1 MERVP
6 VSAPHTQLPVSLC
19 QPTALKRRSP
29 KCRLRVCLRGQGIA
43 PTLSVTP
50 PTATAAGGGL
60 AFGDVLLSD
69 PVCKELKVQ
78 VTNTCPFTI
87 NYSTRFIGPAPPQQP
102 QQAAATAG
110 SKSRPASATGAKLA
124 GSAPA
129 AAAAGPGGP
138 VKQTALGGVVVQQ
151 QGTAAAAAPGAKPA
165 GVAPA
170 GTAAAAAGASA
181 AAAGAAAA
189 PVSPPAAA
197 TAEAPGMPSGCF
209 VCRPSGGVLLAGQT
223 QELTVVFAPL
233 GTPGAG
239 MQGSRG
245 PCGPL
250 SPYVSDRLQVL
261 VPHQQ
266 QDVVVPL
273 SGSAWPDGV
282 FVSGPVY
289 KSSSSGGSAAG
300 HTAVAQPAAG
310 AAWQDPFAAILVA
323 AAAAAAPPAAAPTSA
338 GAAASAGSAQGAGAK
353 GRQAASQQQGK
364 QGAQP
369 LGAGLQPRDVQAALA
384 AAGYRDLTQGYVT
397 LPGPVSA
404 GQVSSVT
411 VDFGSIKSSAGGA
424 AGELVVEELPP
435 EANEAG
441 WSVDPVKVSAPAGE
455 KRPLTVRFSAPA
467 AAKLGGTALGAL
479 GQLQLA
485 VQQTVRLGVVMKGG
499 CQGPTAAV
507 AADGTRR
514 MTLVCSC
521 MLAPAP
527 AQAAEAL
534 AAAVPT
540 AAAGVMKK

>member
-1 MERVP
+1 MV
-6 VSAPHTQLPVSLC
+6 Q
-19 QPTALKRRSP
+19 Q
-29 KCRLRVCLRGQGIA
+29 QG
-43 PTLSVTP
+43 T
-50 PTATAAGGGL
+50 
-60 AFGDVLLSD
+60 
-69 PVCKELKVQ
+69 
-78 VTNTCPFTI
+78 
-87 NYSTRFIGPAPPQQP
+87 
-102 QQAAATAG
+102 
-110 SKSRPASATGAKLA
+110 
-124 GSAPA
+124 APA
-129 AAAAGPGGP
+129 AAAA
-138 VKQTALGGVVVQQ
+138 
-151 QGTAAAAAPGAKPA
+151 AAAGSKPA

-170 GTAAAAAGASA
+170 GTAAAGAASA
-181 AAAGAAAA
+181 AAAGAVPV

-209 VCRPSGGVLLAGQT
+209 VCRPSGSVLLAGQT

-233 GTPGAG
+233 GTPGAC

-250 SPYVSDRLQVL
+250 TPYVYDRLQVL

-266 QDVVVPL
+266 HDVVVPL

-289 KSSSSGGSAAG
+289 KSSSSGGSGAGRSAA
-300 HTAVAQPAAG
+300 AQSAAG
-310 AAWQDPFAAILVA
+310 AAGHDPFAAILVA
-323 AAAAAAPPAAAPTSA
+323 AAAAAPPAAAPGSA
-338 GAAASAGSAQGAGAK
+338 GAAASAGSAQGAK
-353 GRQAASQQQGK
+353 GKQAASQQQGK

-369 LGAGLQPRDVQAALA
+369 LGAGLQPRDVQATLA
-384 AAGYRDLTQGYVT
+384 AAGYCDLTQGYVT

-435 EANEAG
+435 EAKEAG

-455 KRPLTVRFSAPA
+455 KRPLTVRFGAPA
-467 AAKLGGTALGAL
+467 ATKLGGTALGAL

-485 VQQTVRLGVVMKGG
+485 VQQTVRLGVIMKGG

-507 AADGTRR
+507 AAHGTRH

-521 MLAPAP
+521 MLAPAAP
-527 AQAAEAL
+527 VQAAEAV
-534 AAAVPT
+534 AAVP
-540 AAAGVMKK
+540 AAAAAIVKK